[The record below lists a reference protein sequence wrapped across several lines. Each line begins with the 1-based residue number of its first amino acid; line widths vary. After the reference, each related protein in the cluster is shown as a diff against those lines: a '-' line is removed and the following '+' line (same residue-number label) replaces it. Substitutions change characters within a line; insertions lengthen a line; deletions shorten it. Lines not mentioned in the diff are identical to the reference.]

1 MHDISNLLPIDE
13 HLTTAGQPTQDQ
25 LATVAQAGFEVVINL
40 ALHDDPSY
48 SLPDEAGLVR
58 SLGLQYIHIPVQ
70 FGAPSD
76 DDLQR
81 FCDAMDAARGHKVF
95 VHCVANKRVTAFL
108 GLYRV
113 LRLQWSQASAF
124 DAMRSIWEPDAVW
137 SAFIARSI
145 ARADRR
151 S

>member
-1 MHDISNLLPIDE
+1 MHRICNLLPIDE
-13 HLTTAGQPTQDQ
+13 RLMTAGQPTQDQ
-25 LATVAQAGFEVVINL
+25 LAAVAQAGFEVVINL
-40 ALHDDPSY
+40 ALHDDPRY

-76 DDLQR
+76 EDLQR
-81 FCDAMDAARGHKVF
+81 FCDAMDAARGCKVF
-95 VHCVANKRVTAFL
+95 VHCAANKRVTAFL

-113 LRLQWSQASAF
+113 LRLQWSEAQAF

-137 SAFIARSI
+137 SAFIARTL
-145 ARADRR
+145 ARAGRR